1 VKNKSPNIELLPV
14 HPGKT
19 FHQLVRMDL
28 TPEEREDY
36 DKALEA
42 KAFFKF
48 AVKVTQGKFSK
59 KSRSSMLVDVAA
71 QDLKQ
76 RAAYLSQKGVDG
88 KTHPAFQH
96 LDTIEKAAAIGDVGF
111 FRSLGRALEKKNS
124 GAWGWDDLGMAML
137 KLMWEKPGISD
148 KDAKRELIKQ
158 GFGCATAENFD
169 KFYNRVRASLPPELQ
184 PQFFKRKPGRRKN

>member
-1 VKNKSPNIELLPV
+1 MSNKSQKIELLPV

-19 FHQLVRMDL
+19 LKQLIRDDL
-28 TPEEREDY
+28 TPEERKDY
-36 DKALEA
+36 DKSLEA
-42 KAFFKF
+42 HAFFKF
-48 AVKVTQGKFSK
+48 AVKATQRKFK
-59 KSRSSMLVDVAA
+59 KSGSSMLVDLAA

-76 RAAYLSQKGVDG
+76 KAAYLRRAGVDG

-96 LDTIEKAAAIGDVGF
+96 LDTIEKAAAIGDIGF
-111 FRSLGRALEKKNS
+111 FKSLGRALEKKNS
-124 GAWGWDDLGMAML
+124 VAWGWDDLGMAML